1 MSCPWSTG
9 RRDSAPPVAAASVT
23 ARAPLTPA
31 EAGRRYLVLTALRWL
46 PVGISIPVTVLLALS
61 RGLSLANVGLV
72 FLAHSLLVAV
82 LGLPTSG
89 LADVVGRR
97 PVLVAF
103 GVLHLLSRLA
113 PGPLALGLPRDL
125 PGSPERRAPQP
136 VANGVPP

>member
-1 MSCPWSTG
+1 M
-9 RRDSAPPVAAASVT
+9 T

-72 FLAHSLLVAV
+72 FLVHSLLVAV

-97 PVLVAF
+97 PVLVAS
-103 GVLHLLSRLA
+103 GVLHLLSSLA
-113 PGPLALGLPRDL
+113 SGPLALGLSRDL

-136 VANGVPP
+136 VANVDLP